1 MVAYVSRW
9 ASAWVVLLSLV
20 TSLAAPPVSAEEQGF
35 VNESSFY
42 PEGPL
47 WHAGKLYYAEMSMDR
62 IMVWDGKANSVFW
75 QGPECGPTTIARSM
89 AGGFYIFC
97 HMGNRIQ
104 EISALGFPVRT
115 ITRDMTGEPVGNPN
129 ESVSDSIGG
138 VYFTSSGIFGPN
150 APPGGRVF
158 YITPG
163 GEVRKVASG
172 IAYAN
177 GLALTRAQ
185 DRLIVGAH
193 LERKLLAYPVTSA
206 GHLGPAQ
213 PFLDLN
219 PVMDAPGRAAPWFL
233 GPDGLLFDK
242 DSNLYV
248 CEYGGGRVLIFDRS
262 LKLRKELKLGSL
274 YVNAATFGATEQ
286 VLYVGAADSNSE
298 GKLPGKVYE
307 IRRPLE

>member
-1 MVAYVSRW
+1 MAAYVCRW
-9 ASAWVVLLSLV
+9 ASVVAALLSLV
-20 TSLAAPPVSAEEQGF
+20 TSLAALPAAAEEQGF
-35 VNESSFY
+35 VNENSFY

-62 IMVWDGKANSVFW
+62 IMVWDGKTNAVFW
-75 QGPECGPTTIARSM
+75 QGAECGPTTIARSM

-97 HMGNRIQ
+97 HMGNRIH

-115 ITRDMTGEPVGNPN
+115 ITRDMAGEAVGNPN

-138 VYFTSSGIFGPN
+138 VYFTSSGSFAPN
-150 APPGGRVF
+150 APAGGRVF

-172 IAYAN
+172 IHYAN
-177 GLALTRAQ
+177 GLVLTRAQ
-185 DRLIVGAH
+185 DKLLVGAH
-193 LERKLLAYPVTSA
+193 LTRKLLAYQVTSA
-206 GHLGPAQ
+206 GHLGPEQ

-219 PVMDAPGRAAPWFL
+219 PVMDAPGRRAEWFL

-242 DSNLYV
+242 DGNLYV
-248 CEYGGGRVLIFDRS
+248 CEYGGGRVLVFDRA
-262 LKLRKELKLGSL
+262 LKLRKEIKLGSL
-274 YVNAATFGATEQ
+274 YVNAAAFGATEQ

-298 GKLPGKVYE
+298 GRLPGKVYE